1 MDKSGQIWLGVKV
14 VPAEKNPDAQEAVVR
29 IKDNK
34 IGISADLLSRIF
46 DVFTQADATSERSKG
61 GLGIGLTLAR
71 HLVDLHGG
79 SIQATSEGLGKGS
92 EFIVRL
98 PLAELVLDVNAGRRR
113 APEALRPIPSYKRIL
128 VVDDV
133 RIQAKSMG
141 MLLELMG
148 FEVRIA
154 HDGSGAL
161 AALQEFLPDVALIDI
176 GLPEINRYEVA
187 RRIRALPQFKDILLI
202 AQTGWGRDTDRERA
216 RQAGFDYHLTKPI
229 DHQRLEKIL
238 TGRADPRDTSAELN
252 SSK

>member
-1 MDKSGQIWLGVKV
+1 
-14 VPAEKNPDAQEAVVR
+14 
-29 IKDNK
+29 
-34 IGISADLLSRIF
+34 
-46 DVFTQADATSERSKG
+46 
-61 GLGIGLTLAR
+61 
-71 HLVDLHGG
+71 
-79 SIQATSEGLGKGS
+79 
-92 EFIVRL
+92 
-98 PLAELVLDVNAGRRR
+98 
-113 APEALRPIPSYKRIL
+113 
-128 VVDDV
+128 
-133 RIQAKSMG
+133 
-141 MLLELMG
+141 
-148 FEVRIA
+148 VRIA